1 MLRQLKCSTK
11 DKDQVH
17 LHPQDLE
24 PEAEMK
30 GNYHHLIQDLYLI
43 EPEIK
48 PEVIPEIT
56 ILEIQI

>member
-1 MLRQLKCSTK
+1 VLRQLKFSTK
-11 DKDQVH
+11 DKDQIH
-17 LHPQDLE
+17 LHLRDLE
-24 PEAEMK
+24 SEAEMN

-48 PEVIPEIT
+48 PEVTPEIT